1 MNKVAAIEAQRGSAG
16 ELAMLDNE
24 VHVWQASTAGA
35 EERHTQFGA
44 LLSPDERTR
53 AQRFYF
59 EADRARFILVR
70 GLLRRLLVRYMQIE
84 PAQIEFSYGE
94 FGKPEVKC
102 ADEPPVRFSVSHSGE
117 IALFAITRA
126 RRVGVDV
133 ERVRALPDEDRFA
146 AQLFVASENARLAA
160 LAEEARRGAFFQLWT
175 AKEAYL
181 KAVGMGLTMPLDR
194 VEVALGET
202 GPLRLA
208 SLDGDVHAARRW
220 QLECIDSRPGYKAAL
235 VVEGQGC
242 RVLPREL

>member
-1 MNKVAAIEAQRGSAG
+1 MKAVERQRSHTAG
-16 ELAMLDNE
+16 ELALPDNE

-35 EERHTQFGA
+35 EERHARFAA

-70 GLLRRLLVRYMQIE
+70 GMLRRLLGRYTRID
-84 PAQIEFSYGE
+84 PAQVEFSYGE
-94 FGKPEVKC
+94 FGKPEVKF
-102 ADEPPVRFSVSHSGE
+102 AGGVPLRFSVSHSGDV
-117 IALFAITRA
+117 ALFAFTGW

-133 ERVRALPDEDRFA
+133 ERVRAMSDTERFA
-146 AQLFVASENARLAA
+146 AQLFAASESA
-160 LAEEARRGAFFQLWT
+160 LLSAVGQEKSRSAFFQLWT
-175 AKEAYL
+175 AKEAFL

-194 VEVALGET
+194 VEVELREDES
-202 GPLRLA
+202 LRLA
-208 SLDGDVHAARRW
+208 ALDGDVHEAQRW
-220 QLECIDSRPGYKAAL
+220 QLGRIDSGPEYKAAL